1 MLSNRRFVRPEGT
14 DDSSYPL
21 SASRWVV
28 CGRYICSEQ
37 KGRGQFKWDRRR
49 ETPLY
54 VAAVVRRGATW
65 YKGGEMRKVVTED
78 RELPLVMLFRPSHAS
93 CAPGSCGLS
102 LYTISLSRHV
112 WTRLDGL
119 SFSCSLHTPQ
129 CGLQPAHT
137 FTDFQNKDDELQT
150 HSINVT
156 YLHVIT
162 THYHRGGL
170 YGPSGRPFCGADASL
185 PVVSS
190 IPTLTVHGD
199 SLSQPLAQHKP
210 TSLSGVS
217 DSFT

>member
-1 MLSNRRFVRPEGT
+1 MG
-14 DDSSYPL
+14 
-21 SASRWVV
+21 
-28 CGRYICSEQ
+28 
-37 KGRGQFKWDRRR
+37 
-49 ETPLY
+49 
-54 VAAVVRRGATW
+54 
-65 YKGGEMRKVVTED
+65 
-78 RELPLVMLFRPSHAS
+78 
-93 CAPGSCGLS
+93 
-102 LYTISLSRHV
+102 SLSRV
-112 WTRLDGL
+112 R
-119 SFSCSLHTPQ
+119 LHTPQ

-162 THYHRGGL
+162 THYHRGGH